1 LCVVASPEHVDVLI
15 VGAGLSGIGAACQL
29 REHLPTRSVAV
40 LEAREASGG
49 TWDLFRY
56 PGIRSDSDM
65 FTFGFRWR
73 PWPGDRALAD
83 GPMILDYLRTVA
95 EEYGV
100 DELVRYR
107 HRVVRASWDSA
118 TATWTVE
125 ADTGGT
131 SRGGEPVTITCNVL
145 WSASG
150 YYHYEEPFAPEFP
163 GAEDFEGRIIH
174 PQHWPEDLDYSGREV
189 VVIGSGAT
197 AVTLV
202 PAMASTAGHVTML
215 QRSPSY
221 VLSRPARDRLAT
233 ALRFLP
239 ERASYPVV
247 RWANILVALGFYQL
261 SKRRPETVKKVI
273 RKGVVA
279 QLPAGVDVD
288 EHFRPRYDP
297 WDQRVCFVPDGDL
310 FRELHAGRA
319 SIVTDII
326 ERFDATGIQLT
337 SGRHLDADVIVTATG
352 LQVLAFGGI
361 ELVVDGEPVDL
372 ADTMAYKALML
383 SGVPNFVY
391 TVGYTNASWT
401 LKADLVS
408 AYVVRLLRHMDEIG
422 ARAVA
427 PVREA
432 DVEERPFMDLMSG
445 YVLRA
450 LEQMPRQ
457 GDRAPWRLKQN
468 YLTDLRMIRHGRIDD
483 GVLSF
488 DRLSTRKGG
497 NALSGV

>member
-1 LCVVASPEHVDVLI
+1 LLHVATTPEHVDVLI

-29 REHLPTRSVAV
+29 REHHPTKTVAL

-65 FTFGFRWR
+65 FTFGFSWR
-73 PWPGDRALAD
+73 AWPGDRALAD
-83 GPMILDYLRTVA
+83 GQSILDYLRTVA
-95 EEYGV
+95 TEYGV
-100 DELVRYR
+100 DELIRYR
-107 HRVVRASWDSA
+107 HHVVRASWDSD
-118 TATWTVE
+118 TARWTVE
-125 ADTGGT
+125 ADHD
-131 SRGGEPVTITCNVL
+131 GERVTLTCSVL
-145 WSASG
+145 WCASG
-150 YYHYEEPFAPEFP
+150 YYHYEEPFDPDFA
-163 GAEDFEGRIIH
+163 GAEEFQGQIVH
-174 PQHWPEDLDYSGREV
+174 PQHWPADLDYAGKRV

-202 PAMASTAGHVTML
+202 PAMAPDAGHVTML

-221 VLSRPARDRLAT
+221 VLSRPGRDRLAT
-233 ALRFLP
+233 ALSSLP
-239 ERASYPVV
+239 TSVSYPVV
-247 RWANILVALGFYQL
+247 RWANILMTIGSYQV
-261 SKRRPETVKKVI
+261 SRRWPDKVKAFI
-273 RKGVVA
+273 RKETAA

-288 EHFRPRYDP
+288 THFKPRYDP
-297 WDQRVCFVPDGDL
+297 WDQRLCFVPDGDL
-310 FRELHAGRA
+310 FRALRHGDA
-319 SIVTDII
+319 SIVTDTI
-326 ERFDATGIQLT
+326 ERFDATGIRLA
-337 SGRHLDADVIVTATG
+337 SGEHLDADVIVTATG

-391 TVGYTNASWT
+391 TIGYTNASWT

-408 AYVVRLLRHMDEIG
+408 AYVVRLLGHMDRVG
-422 ARAVA
+422 ARAVV
-427 PVREA
+427 PVREP

-450 LEQMPRQ
+450 LDRMPRQ

-483 GVLSF
+483 GVLAF
-488 DRLSTRKGG
+488 DTAPARSRDA
-497 NALSGV
+497 ALSGV